1 MLRTFRGCGAILL
14 NKPKKLVE
22 IVGAMTKALNSRQVT
37 VKIRTGWDGESCTVL
52 CHFVLHCIVLY
63 CIVLYC
69 LVLSCSDFHYSLSR
83 NGNGDFGGWRCL
95 KISTHIDQSN
105 YFCLYPSICIP
116 LPFNQSIGE
125 QSAIKL
131 NSLPTLLALN
141 FYIPL
146 SFTLSIIFTL
156 QIKILVPTN

>member
-63 CIVLYC
+63 CIVLYYI
-69 LVLSCSDFHYSLSR
+69 VSSC
-83 NGNGDFGGWRCL
+83 
-95 KISTHIDQSN
+95 
-105 YFCLYPSICIP
+105 
-116 LPFNQSIGE
+116 
-125 QSAIKL
+125 
-131 NSLPTLLALN
+131 LALI
-141 FYIPL
+141 F
-146 SFTLSIIFTL
+146 IIL
-156 QIKILVPTN
+156 CHEMEMGILEDGGV